1 MIKIHLSEQ
10 ELEKLA
16 QEHWE
21 ALETYI
27 DGKNRKSHLEKWLE
41 GLSPVAKFLY
51 DNREYIIKAPVD
63 ELEDWARVEE
73 YLINKDKEFL
83 DKIFNYSTGIK
94 KTNPHQVITEKLGL
108 KTCPYCNV
116 NFIMVVEIDEAIPR
130 PANATRKMR
139 PDYEHFYSKS
149 KYPFL
154 ALSFYNLVPSCR
166 NCNSLKSNEEANAN
180 THVHPY
186 AQGFGDDGVFS
197 YTPKN
202 TGQDVEKV
210 IVKTAHS
217 YNANKVLKIRNNID
231 LFHLEERYTYH
242 KEVVEDILLKKQ
254 INTDTYIKTLQTS
267 YPDLNLS
274 AEDAY
279 RLTFGT
285 HYAPEDFHK
294 RPLSKLTRDIAEE
307 LGILHFVSP
316 KE

>member
-1 MIKIHLSEQ
+1 MRKEVVTGKLDFLEVIKTLVNVLTEQ
-10 ELEKLA
+10 DL
-16 QEHWE
+16 
-21 ALETYI
+21 
-27 DGKNRKSHLEKWLE
+27 
-41 GLSPVAKFLY
+41 
-51 DNREYIIKAPVD
+51 
-63 ELEDWARVEE
+63 E
-73 YLINKDKEFL
+73 YLA
-83 DKIFNYSTGIK
+83 KIFNYSTGID

-130 PANATRKMR
+130 PANATRKVR
-139 PDYEHFYSKS
+139 PEYEHFYSKS
-149 KYPFL
+149 RYPFL

-166 NCNSLKSNEEANAN
+166 NCNSLKSSEEANAS
-180 THVHPY
+180 THIHPY

-197 YTPKN
+197 YLPKN

-210 IVKTAHS
+210 IVKTTHS
-217 YNANKVLKIRNNID
+217 HNADKALKIRNNID